1 MHTIYTLLT
10 LGCSIPTNP
19 AKVADST
26 GIESP
31 CGFTPV
37 SQGTGIHPASQHTTG
52 HVSGLVPGCQPNK
65 HLSSSQSQRG
75 SHHPSSPRHHLPIH
89 DYQSRVS
96 HLLLRYY
103 IHILASNHHLSSQQH
118 DIQQHSTTPRAWKL
132 SKQPHEFR
140 NSLYHQQNRHLASQ
154 HHPSPH
160 HITTTLPPSNP
171 TKPALRNPTQ
181 NTELGSSVNNALE
194 FRNSLH
200 DLHHHRASDAFQGPL
215 CFAHKPA
222 ISPKQTNH
230 VSDTVLGGSNDV
242 IFSSHQPGILSKHHH
257 PSSQTCLPPTHTTT
271 TTPPSSISRR
281 QLSTHPP
288 PTQTKSFE
296 TQQTSLTATNSSSD
310 DMHHHTSP
318 PTTTTPVSKISCPV
332 GASDA
337 FQGPHLQHKQRVSK
351 LNKTH

>member
-1 MHTIYTLLT
+1 MCDTFMASCSLL
-10 LGCSIPTNP
+10 
-19 AKVADST
+19 ST
-26 GIESP
+26 GYYSTCLQHYPKNSAMHSDGHTCSSELTQPGIP
-31 CGFTPV
+31 P
-37 SQGTGIHPASQHTTG
+37 SQGRHTADAS
-52 HVSGLVPGCQPNK
+52 L
-65 HLSSSQSQRG
+65 G
-75 SHHPSSPRHHLPIH
+75 SNNDVIASRHQQ
-89 DYQSRVS
+89 YR
-96 HLLLRYY
+96 
-103 IHILASNHHLSSQQH
+103 HLSSQHNPSPHHTTTTLPPSQH
-118 DIQQHSTTPRAWKL
+118 LVISPNQGRHTADAFLGSSNDVIASR
-132 SKQPHEFR
+132 
-140 NSLYHQQNRHLASQ
+140 HQQNRHLSSQ

-200 DLHHHRASDAFQGPL
+200 DLHHHRASDAFQGSL

-230 VSDTVLGGSNDV
+230 ASDTVLGGSNDV
-242 IFSSHQPGILSKHHH
+242 ISSSHQPGILSKHHH

-296 TQQTSLTATNSSSD
+296 SQQTSLTATNSSSD

-337 FQGPHLQHKQRVSK
+337 FQGPHLQHKQRVWK

>member
-1 MHTIYTLLT
+1 MTASLPGTIQTIT
-10 LGCSIPTNP
+10 ADAFLGSSNDVI
-19 AKVADST
+19 
-26 GIESP
+26 
-31 CGFTPV
+31 
-37 SQGTGIHPASQHTTG
+37 AS
-52 HVSGLVPGCQPNK
+52 
-65 HLSSSQSQRG
+65 R
-75 SHHPSSPRHHLPIH
+75 
-89 DYQSRVS
+89 
-96 HLLLRYY
+96 
-103 IHILASNHHLSSQQH
+103 
-118 DIQQHSTTPRAWKL
+118 
-132 SKQPHEFR
+132 
-140 NSLYHQQNRHLASQ
+140 HQQNRHLSSQ
-154 HHPSPH
+154 HNPFPH
-160 HITTTLPPSNP
+160 HITTTLPPSDP
-171 TKPALRNPTQ
+171 TTQ
-181 NTELGSSVNNALE
+181 SIELGSSVNNALE
-194 FRNSLH
+194 FRNSLY

-215 CFAHKPA
+215 CFAHKPD

-242 IFSSHQPGILSKHHH
+242 MPSSHQPGILSKHHH

-296 TQQTSLTATNSSSD
+296 SQQTSLTATNSSSD
-310 DMHHHTSP
+310 DMQHHTSP